1 MNKNNN
7 FNFSVLD
14 EEIEELRQGDFDL
27 TVNTEEG
34 KDGDAS
40 FDVASW
46 DTLLGIPSEDLAL
59 DELELEPCGHTLKW
73 KDTLD

>member
-7 FNFSVLD
+7 NFNLSVLD

-34 KDGDAS
+34 RDGDDS
-40 FDVASW
+40 FNSW
-46 DTLLGIPSEDLAL
+46 DTLLGIPSEELNPADL
-59 DELELEPCGHTLKW
+59 DLEPCGYSLKW

>member
-1 MNKNNN
+1 MTKNNN
-7 FNFSVLD
+7 NAHLSVLD
-14 EEIEELRQGDFDL
+14 EDWVEKLRQGVFVL
-27 TVNTEEG
+27 TVDAEE
-34 KDGDAS
+34 AEES
-40 FDVASW
+40 FDVNSW